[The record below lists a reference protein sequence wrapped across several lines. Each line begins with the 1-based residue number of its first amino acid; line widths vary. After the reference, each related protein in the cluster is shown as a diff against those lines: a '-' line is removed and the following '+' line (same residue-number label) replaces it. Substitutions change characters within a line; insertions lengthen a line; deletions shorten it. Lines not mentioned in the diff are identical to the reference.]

1 MESVAIIGSNFG
13 VKGYLPAL
21 KKNKNY
27 KISLICCKSN
37 KTYLELIKKF
47 PKIKISKNWK
57 EAFNKNIDTVI
68 CSTIPKVQEKIINYN
83 FIKKK
88 KIIFEKPISN
98 NYKKVIKY

>member
-37 KTYLELIKKF
+37 KTYLELSKKF
-47 PKIKISKNWK
+47 PKIKISKN
-57 EAFNKNIDTVI
+57 
-68 CSTIPKVQEKIINYN
+68 
-83 FIKKK
+83 
-88 KIIFEKPISN
+88 
-98 NYKKVIKY
+98 